1 MAVILWVQLQFP
13 PSFFFKLTFMN
24 KKRRPNRSQRSWKI
38 MGKKIIEYFF
48 SNPHANSHE
57 EISKKFDVDK
67 SSIRKILAKELN
79 RRFEHAKKVR
89 NQ

>member
-1 MAVILWVQLQFP
+1 V
-13 PSFFFKLTFMN
+13 
-24 KKRRPNRSQRSWKI
+24 
-38 MGKKIIEYFF
+38 GKKIIEYFF

>member
-1 MAVILWVQLQFP
+1 MEKP
-13 PSFFFKLTFMN
+13 KP
-24 KKRRPNRSQRSWKI
+24 RRKNRSPRAWKI
-38 MGKKIIEYFF
+38 VGKKIIEYFY

-57 EISKKFDVDK
+57 EISQKFNVDK
-67 SSIRKILAKELN
+67 SSIRRILAKELE